1 MSRATQIELLVPTA
15 PPQGVRRV
23 RRPVRIS
30 GKAVPDSECELVGI
44 GDGVLYLRSERRIAD
59 TSAVNVTFERTQL
72 SGYVSSCVPVE
83 GGWDV
88 SISLLSGRRKEVR
101 IPTGEY
107 LSVGIV
113 GRNGTKRYHCT
124 VVDRSASGLGV
135 RFAKYVAPGTRIYV
149 EFEASMVLGEI
160 RHCSQTEDGHFLA
173 GLAILECVPDA
184 REMNAFSEIVHK
196 LRWKISS
203 GLRGPAVR

>member
-1 MSRATQIELLVPTA
+1 MRLRRECGACAGRCVFQARRFRTANANWSESATA
-15 PPQGVRRV
+15 
-23 RRPVRIS
+23 
-30 GKAVPDSECELVGI
+30 
-44 GDGVLYLRSERRIAD
+44 
-59 TSAVNVTFERTQL
+59 F
-72 SGYVSSCVPVE
+72 
-83 GGWDV
+83 
-88 SISLLSGRRKEVR
+88 SICDPNGA
-101 IPTGEY
+101 Y

-124 VVDRSASGLGV
+124 VVDRSVSGLGV

-160 RHCSQTEDGHFLA
+160 RHCSQTEDGLFLA
-173 GLAILECVPDA
+173 GVAILECVPDA
-184 REMNAFSEIVHK
+184 REINAFSEIVHK

>member
-1 MSRATQIELLVPTA
+1 M
-15 PPQGVRRV
+15 RRV

-44 GDGVLYLRSERRIAD
+44 GDGVLYLKSERRIAD

-83 GGWDV
+83 SGWDV
-88 SISLLSGRRKEVR
+88 SISLLSGRRREVR

-107 LSVGIV
+107 LPVGIV
-113 GRNGTKRYHCT
+113 SRNGTKRYHGT
-124 VVDRSASGLGV
+124 VVDRSASGLGL
-135 RFAKYVAPGTRIYV
+135 RFAKHVASGTRIYV
-149 EFEASMVLGEI
+149 EFEGSMLMGEV
-160 RHCSQTEDGHFLA
+160 RHCTQTEEGHFLA
-173 GLAILECVPDA
+173 GVAVLECVPDA
-184 REMNAFSEIVHK
+184 REINAFSEIVHK